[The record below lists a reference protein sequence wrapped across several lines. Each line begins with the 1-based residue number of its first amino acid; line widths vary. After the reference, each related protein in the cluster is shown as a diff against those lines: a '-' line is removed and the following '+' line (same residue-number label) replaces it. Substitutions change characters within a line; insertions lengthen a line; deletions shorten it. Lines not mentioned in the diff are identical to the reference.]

1 MREVINF
8 GFNGGLKFYIG
19 TTKYWL
25 GTVGGTYKITHDKT
39 SLKLTIIFF
48 WVNVFSVLGSLLLF
62 GH

>member
-25 GTVGGTYKITHDKT
+25 GTVGGREELIRSHMIRHP
-39 SLKLTIIFF
+39 L
-48 WVNVFSVLGSLLLF
+48 N
-62 GH
+62 